1 MSSLK
6 PIQQQMY
13 TRERQGIFRAAEGFD
28 TIAKSQGLENNWI
41 KKVLHPLCV
50 YDAPAELAS
59 RGEKDEKAYPDAV
72 HLVRTENG
80 DIVLGRSLYKAAD
93 FTGLRSAFFTH
104 NFVIPAGHGEG
115 TADYKQWLNTTFADS
130 YDIEQGMELPELDTL
145 PAEKIYPAVAP
156 ASVLTELNIDEQTFK
171 RLLYAVMT
179 SLSGRKKVYVS
190 LNVPAGDTSTAAK
203 KLLFVLYGYMPYDFR
218 KKLGFLTYAAEP
230 ASRKGMH
237 LTFVPQGSL
246 RPGDRNM
253 EKEFVFDLPQGR
265 ILNAEAEEGERP
277 FVEFMWEHVKN
288 GESPEAFFKFAD
300 QMLRGMEFGRELSLQ
315 GYDELS
321 VFYRME
327 RGENEWYQRNKAS
340 VLQGLN
346 EYLTSPEAMRR
357 RMRLND
363 LFLASFDR
371 EFDAVRQGALPD
383 PDVIKCFK
391 DYYNADSSYL
401 GNKLIEYLIRSLNNL
416 HAAKRT
422 DLAARICQ
430 IIDSSPALC
439 AVFLHK
445 VLSTGALTNALFLP
459 YAQEKLARAAD
470 VQDMLDLFRDW
481 GRVQPELLNRPE
493 FQKLAE
499 AAVMDRLRSMPQRH
513 EATVHF
519 QQSVLNMMHER
530 LGTPAEEAML
540 DKLYEAGECFLL
552 TEVKL
557 QEITPAQLK
566 QLGFCTRADL
576 GPWVAQLPPRLQSLA
591 VEFVAAYDWF
601 TTEKPEPSLLLE
613 LSEQE
618 REHVQGWAKRWLP
631 AELQNGNYARLLPAY
646 SELSEKGSRVLNYDA
661 LLRDVR
667 SWAGDVELVFRFIR
681 WSEELGD
688 PRKGFHP
695 DYQKSLMAFF
705 KEEGKEGLH
714 KKALW
719 RRHFEQAQGPYLA
732 FYNKAKRATD
742 PPLLQTLRK
751 LRKGRA
757 LLVLL
762 ATAALVAVVVVFAS
776 GLLSQ
781 EPEGTSLQTAQTN
794 NTLSP
799 ATTEAEPI
807 SPQQETPAVQVT
819 LPAEEGGST
828 VKGLKLLF
836 AFTDFVRQETF
847 EPESI
852 NITDSEGERHEFKD
866 FTLEPVTSDASTGDG
881 EGTLSVSGT
890 GSANAQGDTQST
902 GSENGV
908 QGGTQSAGSE
918 NGTQGNNEPAGAEN
932 GSGNPSGST
941 AGSSTTG
948 APAVTK
954 RPSYPYKVLVTIN
967 EDYSIQEGSTVE
979 VDGEE
984 YPITPAAD
992 SEEGTAGEH

>member
-80 DIVLGRSLYKAAD
+80 DTVLGRSLYKAAD

-104 NFVIPAGHGEG
+104 NFVIPNGHGEG
-115 TADYKQWLNTTFADS
+115 TADYKQWLNATFADA

-156 ASVLTELNIDEQTFK
+156 ASVLSGLSIDEQTFK
-171 RLLYAVMT
+171 RLMYAVMMA
-179 SLSGRKKVYVS
+179 LSGRKKVYVS
-190 LNVPAGDTSTAAK
+190 LNVPAGETSAAAQ
-203 KLLFVLYGYMPYDFR
+203 KLLFVLYGFMPYAFR

-230 ASRKGMH
+230 ASRKGIH
-237 LTFVPQGSL
+237 LTFVPQGGL
-246 RPGDRNM
+246 RPGDRNV

-265 ILNAEAEEGERP
+265 ILNAEAEEAERP
-277 FVEFMWEHVKN
+277 FLEFMWEHLKS

-300 QMLRGMEFGRELSLQ
+300 QMLSGMEFGRGLSLQ

-321 VFYRME
+321 IFYRMK

-363 LFLASFDR
+363 LFLAAFDR

-383 PDVIKCFK
+383 PEVVKCFK
-391 DYYNADSSYL
+391 DYYNADSSYI
-401 GNKLIEYLIRSLNNL
+401 GSKLIEYLIRSLNNL
-416 HAAKRT
+416 YSAKRG

-430 IIDSSPALC
+430 IIDSSPALL
-439 AVFLHK
+439 AAFLHK

-499 AAVMDRLRSMPQRH
+499 SAVMDRLRSMPQRH

-530 LGTPAEEAML
+530 LGMPAEEAL
-540 DKLYEAGECFLL
+540 LGRLYEAGERFLL

-566 QLGFCTRADL
+566 QLSFCTRADL
-576 GPWVAQLPPRLQSLA
+576 GPWVAQLPARLQSLA

-601 TTEKPEPSLLLE
+601 TTEKPEPSLLME

-618 REHVQGWAKRWLP
+618 REHVRDWAKRWLP
-631 AELQNGNYARLLPAY
+631 TELQNENYARLLPAY
-646 SELSEKGSRVLNYDA
+646 CQLSEKGSRVLNYDA
-661 LLRDVR
+661 LLKDVQ
-667 SWAGDVELVFRFIR
+667 SWAGGVELVFRFIR
-681 WSEELGD
+681 WSEWHTEFGN
-688 PRKGFHP
+688 PRTGFHP

-705 KEEGKEGLH
+705 KEEGKEGLR
-714 KKALW
+714 KKSLW
-719 RRHFEQAQGPYLA
+719 RRHFEQAQGPFLA

-762 ATAALVAVVVVFAS
+762 ATAALVAAVVVFAS
-776 GLLSQ
+776 GLLSP
-781 EPEGTSLQTAQTN
+781 EPEDTALQMAQTN
-794 NTLSP
+794 NTLTP
-799 ATTEAEPI
+799 ATTEAEPV
-807 SPQQETPAVQVT
+807 SPQQEAPAVQVT
-819 LPAEEGGST
+819 LPVEEKGAT
-828 VKGLKLLF
+828 AKGLKLLF
-836 AFTDFVRQETF
+836 AFADVVRQETF

-852 NITDSEGERHEFKD
+852 NITDSEGNRHEFKD
-866 FTLEPVTSDASTGDG
+866 FLLERVTPDVPAEDG
-881 EGTLSVSGT
+881 KGSLSKDGT
-890 GSANAQGDTQST
+890 GSANGIQGDTQSAGT
-902 GSENGV
+902 ANGA
-908 QGGTQSAGSE
+908 QR
-918 NGTQGNNEPAGAEN
+918 NNEPAGAEN
-932 GSGNPSGST
+932 GSGNPSGSA
-941 AGSSTTG
+941 AGSSTPD

-954 RPSYPYKVLVTIN
+954 QPSYPYKVWVTIN
-967 EDYSIQEGSTVE
+967 EDYSIQKGSTVE
-979 VDGEE
+979 VDGEQ
-984 YPITPAAD
+984 YPIASAAD
-992 SEEGTAGEH
+992 SDEGAAGEH

>member
-1 MSSLK
+1 
-6 PIQQQMY
+6 MY

-41 KKVLHPLCV
+41 KKVLHPLCM

-59 RGEKDEKAYPDAV
+59 RGEKNEKAYPDAV

-80 DIVLGRSLYKAAD
+80 DVVLGRSIYKAAD

-130 YDIEQGMELPELDTL
+130 YDIEQGMELPELGTL
-145 PAEKIYPAVAP
+145 PADKIYPSVAP
-156 ASVLTELNIDEQTFK
+156 ASVLSELDIDEQIFR
-171 RLLYAVMT
+171 RLLYAVMM

-190 LNVPAGDTSTAAK
+190 LNVPAGETSAAAH
-203 KLLFVLYGYMPYDFR
+203 KLLFVLYGYMPYGFR
-218 KKLGFLTYAAEP
+218 KKLGFLTFAAEP
-230 ASRKGMH
+230 ASRKGIH
-237 LTFVPQGSL
+237 LTFVPQGGL
-246 RPGDRNM
+246 RPGDRNI

-265 ILNAEAEEGERP
+265 ILNADAEEAERP
-277 FVEFMWEHVKN
+277 FLEFMGEHVKS

-300 QMLRGMEFGRELSLQ
+300 QMLGGMEFGRGLSLQ
-315 GYDELS
+315 SYDELS
-321 VFYRME
+321 IFYRME

-363 LFLASFDR
+363 LFLAAFDR
-371 EFDAVRQGALPD
+371 EFDAVRQGGQPD
-383 PDVIKCFK
+383 PEVVKCFK
-391 DYYNADSSYL
+391 DYYNADSAYI

-416 HAAKRT
+416 HSAKRT
-422 DLAARICQ
+422 DMAARICQ
-430 IIDSSPALC
+430 IIDSSPALI
-439 AVFLHK
+439 AAFLQK
-445 VLSTGALTNALFLP
+445 VLSTSALTNALFLP

-499 AAVMDRLRSMPQRH
+499 TAVTDRLRSMPQRH

-530 LGTPAEEAML
+530 MGTPAEEALL
-540 DKLYEAGECFLL
+540 DRLYEAGERFLL

-566 QLGFCTRADL
+566 QLGFCSRPDL
-576 GPWVAQLPPRLQSLA
+576 GPWVAQLPVRLQSLA

-601 TTEKPEPSLLLE
+601 TTEKPEPSLLME

-618 REHVQGWAKRWLP
+618 REHVRGWAMRWLP
-631 AELQNGNYARLLPAY
+631 EELQNGNYARLLPAY
-646 SELSEKGSRVLNYDA
+646 CELSEKGSRVLNYGVM
-661 LLRDVR
+661 LKDVR
-667 SWAGDVELVFRFIR
+667 SWAGDVDLVCRFIR
-681 WSEELGD
+681 WSEQHAEFGN
-688 PRKGFHP
+688 PRTGFHP
-695 DYQKSLMAFF
+695 DYQKSVMAFF
-705 KEEGKEGLH
+705 KEDGKEGLH
-714 KKALW
+714 KKSLW
-719 RRHFEQAQGPYLA
+719 RRHFEAAQGPYLA

-742 PPLLQTLRK
+742 PPLLQMLRK

-776 GLLSQ
+776 GLLSP
-781 EPEGTSLQTAQTN
+781 EPEDTSLQTDQTN
-794 NTLSP
+794 NALS
-799 ATTEAEPI
+799 TTTAEAELV
-807 SPQQETPAVQVT
+807 SPQPEAPAVQVT
-819 LPAEEGGST
+819 LLAEEEGST
-828 VKGLKLLF
+828 VKELKLLF
-836 AFTDFVRQETF
+836 AFTDVVRQETF

-852 NITDSEGERHEFKD
+852 NITDPEGNRHELKD
-866 FTLEPVTSDASTGDG
+866 FKLEPMTPAASTGDG
-881 EGTLSVSGT
+881 KGTLSESET
-890 GSANAQGDTQST
+890 SSA
-902 GSENGV
+902 
-908 QGGTQSAGSE
+908 
-918 NGTQGNNEPAGAEN
+918 NGTQGDALSTGSADGTNEPAGAAN
-932 GSGNPSGST
+932 GSGNPSGSS
-941 AGSSTTG
+941 AGSLTPN

-954 RPSYPYKVLVTIN
+954 QPSYPYKVFVTIN

-984 YPITPAAD
+984 YPITAAAD
-992 SEEGTAGEH
+992 SDKGTAGEH